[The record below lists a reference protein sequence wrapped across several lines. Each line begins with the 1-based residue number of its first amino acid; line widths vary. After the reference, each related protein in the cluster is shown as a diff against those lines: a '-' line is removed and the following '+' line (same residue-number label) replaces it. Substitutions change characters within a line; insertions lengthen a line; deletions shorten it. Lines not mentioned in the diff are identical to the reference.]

1 MQQTSG
7 TSMVNGLK
15 AAGEALV
22 IPGASLALDG
32 DIKGASIHMAGAIV
46 ARALLGPIG
55 WAYFAVDSYSK
66 SVTGKSLYQSLTNK

>member
-1 MQQTSG
+1 MQQASG
-7 TSMVNGLK
+7 VSMVNGLK

-32 DIKGASIHMAGAIV
+32 NIKDASIHMAGAVV
-46 ARALLGPIG
+46 ARVLFGPIG

-66 SVTGKSLYQSLTNK
+66 SVTGKSLYQSLTSK